1 MARYIVRA
9 AQIVVEVSDARR
21 EVYLL
26 RGTRL
31 PETATE
37 ASVARLLDRGL
48 IAPKG
53 QTTDAPDTPD
63 APDVPEQPVEP
74 SKPVGDMTDLTV
86 AELRKLADER
96 GVTVPKS
103 ASKAVLIE
111 ELKHAQRFPEPD
123 VSSLD
128 VAGLLAQAAAR
139 GIDVPDGVS
148 DRDDLIALLNQ

>member
-48 IAPKG
+48 IASKEQPE
-53 QTTDAPDTPD
+53 TETPDT
-63 APDVPEQPVEP
+63 PDVPEQPVEP
-74 SKPVGDMTDLTV
+74 AKAISDMT
-86 AELRKLADER
+86 ADEL
-96 GVTVPKS
+96 
-103 ASKAVLIE
+103 KA
-111 ELKHAQRFPEPD
+111 H
-123 VSSLD
+123 LD
-128 VAGLLAQAAAR
+128 AR
-139 GIDVPDGVS
+139 GIPHTSGM
-148 DRDDLIALLNQ
+148 RKDDLIALARQ